1 LVKRTNLGLND
12 KKILKMSTEEAG
24 KAPFSLPE
32 IQVNQTGWGPS
43 NIETKFKDMPYQP
56 FSKSDR
62 LGKIS
67 DWTGAT
73 TYQDRRYVAKYN
85 SAIGA
90 GGTQYSYYY
99 EEDESSFQLVDTSR
113 TLRPMYGRG
122 RFFRGGRGNFRGG
135 IGAPGG
141 QRWSTQNNMK
151 NAGQLQV
158 LSKAQKNKER
168 ERTRQMRRWQQ
179 AQKGRQNYNRQV
191 QIKQR
196 ESSVTVK
203 PDWVVLEE
211 MEKTQLSRLALP
223 TVAEP
228 KDLLCCGTLE
238 YYDKTYDRANVKN
251 EKPLRKIDRIIH
263 TVTTTDDPVIRKLAK
278 SHPDANVFATDTILA
293 TLMCCTRSIYSW
305 DIVVQKIGGKIFL
318 DKRDNTEFDL
328 LTVSETAAEPPQDEG
343 SSLNSPRNL
352 ALEATFINHNFSQQV
367 LKADLEKYKF
377 PEENPFDEDS
387 DEEGG
392 DSNKTRVASVGYRY
406 RKWDLGNNI
415 HLIART
421 EHDAVLATGDKDTFI
436 NVKALNEWDS
446 RHSGNIDW
454 RQKLDVQRGAVLA
467 NELKHNTCKLSKWT
481 VQALLAGSDLLKIGY
496 ITRFNMKDSSR
507 HVILGTQQFKPSEF
521 ASQINLSMD
530 NSWGIVR
537 CIIDQVMAQKD
548 GKYLIVKD
556 PNKPIIRLY
565 DIPDSTFESDEDEEE
580 EDENEDDALETPLKA

>member
-1 LVKRTNLGLND
+1 
-12 KKILKMSTEEAG
+12 MATEDPTR
-24 KAPFSLPE
+24 APFSLPE
-32 IQVNQTGWGPS
+32 IQVNPSGWGPS
-43 NIETKFKDMPYQP
+43 SNETKLGGMPYQP

-73 TYQDRRYVAKYN
+73 YQDRRYVTKYN

-122 RFFRGGRGNFRGG
+122 RFVRGRGNFRGG
-135 IGAPGG
+135 FANNRQGWN
-141 QRWSTQNNMK
+141 QQNNNLK
-151 NAGQLQV
+151 NQGNLQI

-168 ERTRQMRRWQQ
+168 ERTRQMRKWQQ
-179 AQKGRQNYNRQV
+179 QQKGRQNYNRPV

-196 ESSVTVK
+196 EASVTVK
-203 PDWVVLEE
+203 PDWIVLEE
-211 MEKTQLSRLALP
+211 MEKAQLSKLSLP
-223 TVAEP
+223 TVGDPEE
-228 KDLLCCGTLE
+228 LLQCGTLE
-238 YYDKTYDRANVKN
+238 YYDKAYDRVNVKN

-305 DIVVQKIGGKIFL
+305 DIVVQKIGDKIFL

-367 LKADLEKYKF
+367 LKADVDKYKF

-387 DEEGG
+387 N
-392 DSNKTRVASVGYRY
+392 DSDDSDGEKAETEKNSVASVGYRY
-406 RKWDLGNNI
+406 RKWDLGNN
-415 HLIART
+415 LKLVARC
-421 EHDAVLATGDKDTFI
+421 EHDAVAQGTNNELVFLTT
-436 NVKALNEWDS
+436 KALNEWDS
-446 RHSGNIDW
+446 RYSGGVDW
-454 RQKLDVQRGAVLA
+454 RQKLDVQPGAVLA
-467 NELKHNTCKLSKWT
+467 NELKHNACKLAKWT
-481 VQALLAGSDLLKIGY
+481 VQALLVGSDIIKFGF
-496 ITRFNMKDSSR
+496 ITRFKALDNKR
-507 HVILGTQQFKPSEF
+507 HVIVGYQQFKPTEF
-521 ASQINLSMD
+521 AAQINLNLD
-530 NSWGIVR
+530 NAWGIIR
-537 CIIDQVMAQKD
+537 CIIDLIMTQKD

-556 PNKPIIRLY
+556 PNKPVLRLY
-565 DIPDSTFESDEDEEE
+565 DIPDNTFESDEDS
-580 EDENEDDALETPLKA
+580 DEDDDVEGSDGEE